1 MNSFDVYTI
10 DKTIVNIDGSHSLIR
25 RTTSSVLLQEALR
38 LCRVYEDLDH
48 IVEIRRVRESTPP
61 VKSGS
66 EQSE

>member
-25 RTTSSVLLQEALR
+25 RTTSSVPLQEALR
-38 LCRVYEDLDH
+38 RCREYEDLDH
-48 IVEIRRVRESTPP
+48 IVELRRVTQSTPP
-61 VKSGS
+61 VRSGS